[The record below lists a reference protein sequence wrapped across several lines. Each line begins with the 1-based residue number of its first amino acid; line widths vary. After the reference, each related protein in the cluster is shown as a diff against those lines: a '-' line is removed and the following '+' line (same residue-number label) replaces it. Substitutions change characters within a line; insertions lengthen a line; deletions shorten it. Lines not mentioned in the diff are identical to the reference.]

1 MPVPEVSHPTAEC
14 PEPKLWNCFDGM
26 SAEAEVLDFM
36 YQLVR
41 TIKPRLVVETGSFR
55 GLAACYIAKGL
66 KANGRGKLVTCE
78 IDTKLFAATNE
89 LLAKAN
95 LSEWVD
101 CRLES
106 SLEMANLPAGTIDL
120 LFSDSLPEIR
130 VKEIEYFWDSLS
142 PSSLIVVHD
151 VNSGCHKPLRD
162 EMLAQDAMGKL
173 SVVLLPTPRGLAVCQ
188 KREGRK

>member
-1 MPVPEVSHPTAEC
+1 
-14 PEPKLWNCFDGM
+14 M
-26 SAEAEVLDFM
+26 SAELEVLDFL

-66 KANGRGKLVTCE
+66 RDNGRGKLVTCE
-78 IDTKLFAATNE
+78 IDPKLFTATTE
-89 LLAKAN
+89 LLAKAQ
-95 LSEWVD
+95 LSEWCD

-106 SLEMANLPAGTIDL
+106 SLGMANLPAGTIDL

-130 VKEIEYFWDSLS
+130 LKEITHFWEQLDTRSV
-142 PSSLIVVHD
+142 IAVHD

-162 EMLAQDAMGKL
+162 EVLAEDTDGRL
-173 SVVLLPTPRGLAVCQ
+173 SVVLLPTPRGLAICQ
-188 KREGRK
+188 KRTDRK

>member
-1 MPVPEVSHPTAEC
+1 MAIPEVSHPTAEC
-14 PEPKLWNCFDGM
+14 PEPKLWSCFDGM
-26 SAEAEVLDFM
+26 SAELEVLDFM

-66 KANGRGKLVTCE
+66 RENGRGKLVTCE
-78 IDTKLFAATNE
+78 IDPKLHSATKE
-89 LLAKAN
+89 LLGKAK
-95 LSEWVD
+95 LTEWCD

-106 SLEMANLPAGTIDL
+106 SLEMANLPGEPIDL

-130 VKEIEYFWDSLS
+130 IQEIYRFWDKLDTRSLV
-142 PSSLIVVHD
+142 VVHD

-162 EMLAQDAMGKL
+162 QIIQQDTDGKL
-173 SVVLLPTPRGLAVCQ
+173 SVVMLPTPRGLAICQ
-188 KREGRK
+188 KREGRA